1 MIKTTITEKPTR
13 TMATNIMDY
22 FEDMTIAMLSV
33 SIGRPFISGEE
44 IEVESDRTK
53 DRSIHTYI
61 FEDVPVMKV
70 MRTKT
75 NILIYARK
83 RND

>member
-1 MIKTTITEKPTR
+1 
-13 TMATNIMDY
+13 MATNIMDY

-33 SIGRPFISGEE
+33 SIGRPFITGEE
-44 IEVESDRTK
+44 IEVESERNK
-53 DRSIHTYI
+53 DHSIHTYI

-83 RND
+83 RNDQPD